1 MTKVARK
8 PMTEVSGTD
17 RVLRI
22 GIASV
27 SEMRARTI
35 AIARGD
41 LKPSPTD
48 PKVWIPSAE
57 AAGKILSSKN
67 VELLDHIRRSRPASM
82 QALSLSSG
90 RKVPSL
96 SRTLRLMEKYGI
108 VKLQPGERGAL
119 RPEVPFDEL
128 DLRIKLGTSA

>member
-1 MTKVARK
+1 MARVIRK
-8 PMTEVSGTD
+8 ASVTAPG

-22 GIASV
+22 GVMPV

-35 AIARGD
+35 AIARGE
-41 LKPSPTD
+41 LKPSPSD
-48 PKVWIPSAE
+48 PKVWISSAE
-57 AAGKILSSKN
+57 AAGKILSPKN
-67 VELLDHIRRSRPASM
+67 VELLEHIRRSRPTSL
-82 QALSLSSG
+82 QALSSSSG

-108 VKLQPGERGAL
+108 VKLEPGERGAL

-128 DLRIKLGTSA
+128 DLQIRLSA